1 MSNIGVQGSL
11 LEVRGVL
18 EENGI
23 AYDPLSD
30 DRISGMQLGN
40 YDIVIVEDKSVVSK
54 NSKDVT
60 VIEAKGIS
68 PDEVFEKVKY
78 MQ

>member
-11 LEVRGVL
+11 LEVRNVL

>member
-11 LEVRGVL
+11 LEVRNVL

-30 DRISGMQLGN
+30 DRIIGMQLGN